1 MPGPMEGITVVELGL
16 WVAGPAAAG
25 ILGDWGA
32 DVIKVEPPDGD
43 PFRGLLSAAG
53 LDGSSPPFE
62 LDNRNKRS
70 MGLNL
75 AVEEGRG
82 IAAELVDGAD
92 VFVTNARPGALA
104 RAGLDYE
111 TVAADMARRDALDQG
126 RETDPLRRADGA
138 LELDTSDMTVDE
150 IVDSLAGRIGDG

>member
-1 MPGPMEGITVVELGL
+1 MPGPMEGIAVVELGL
-16 WVAGPAAAG
+16 WVAGPAAAA

-75 AVEEGRG
+75 AIEEGRR
-82 IAAELVDGAD
+82 IAAEVVDGAD

-111 TVAADMARRDALDQG
+111 TVAARNPRLVYAHVTGYGLEGEDAD
-126 RETDPLRRADGA
+126 RAAYDVGA
-138 LELDTSDMTVDE
+138 FWSR
-150 IVDSLAGRIGDG
+150 AGVAH